1 MKQRAITVLQRPRRF
16 RGARGAVAAHP
27 VGVPRA
33 ALHAAFALGSG
44 AEPWALAFLPC

>member
-1 MKQRAITVLQRPRRF
+1 MTVLN
-16 RGARGAVAAHP
+16 ALAVFVALVVLWQTYF

-44 AEPWALAFLPC
+44 ASRGRIAFLPC